1 MHVHRYSERTPLH
14 VLVDKSFRFVEDVW
28 FMYIKRNMLQETTR
42 VCICGQNTSANLAI
56 FIRTTAAMNE
66 EDDGEEDDGE
76 EVEDGEDDN
85 LENDGNDVSDGE
97 EHGEV

>member
-1 MHVHRYSERTPLH
+1 
-14 VLVDKSFRFVEDVW
+14 
-28 FMYIKRNMLQETTR
+28 MYLWPKQ
-42 VCICGQNTSANLAI
+42 NLAI
-56 FIRTTAAMNE
+56 FIRTTAAMNEEDDGE